1 MRHSNSWERGSE
13 RSDSF
18 QVRVFCLGLFQDWD
32 VGVGVFAEGE
42 EIPVSG
48 ASFCGI
54 ALQCIPGTV
63 NRAIGLRDRSP
74 RGCQK
79 EWQNPPR
86 CSH

>member
-54 ALQCIPGTV
+54 AL
-63 NRAIGLRDRSP
+63 
-74 RGCQK
+74 
-79 EWQNPPR
+79 
-86 CSH
+86 